1 MCFIFIFWSWFTFW
15 LLPVGY
21 FSGRSFISLFGAIIF
36 SLFIIYDT
44 NKIMRYFGVDDY
56 IIAAIELY
64 LDVINL
70 FQYLLMLL
78 AGSRGD

>member
-1 MCFIFIFWSWFTFW
+1 MCFVFIFWSWFTFW
-15 LLPVGY
+15 LLPAGY
-21 FSGRSFISLFGAIIF
+21 FSGRSFLSLAGAILF

-70 FQYLLMLL
+70 FRYLLMFL
-78 AGSRGD
+78 AAGRSD